1 MVSPVSTMRLMTAQM
16 ALQMIKG
23 GSSDSSS
30 SSNSSTGHDYSSLP
44 SQSRSAL
51 SVMLD
56 KINAGKTGSTDTS
69 GTPVASTDITTAS
82 FMALLRQNMTA
93 AADAKGKGSQEA
105 AMLAAFKN
113 GQLTVTDPTQGVSI
127 KAWDVT
133 DPKEA
138 DVDQKKGTA
147 IKTSD
152 WNQFLRDHLQRDS
165 HGALIRSENG
175 SFIEK
180 GTGNEVYFGQ
190 VGTQNYYISWPVKS
204 ETKPATDGGKSDS
217 TKSGT
222 TTDTSG
228 TQKPATDST
237 TDKSTKSS

>member
-1 MVSPVSTMRLMTAQM
+1 MVSSVSTMRLMTAQI
-16 ALQMIKG
+16 ALQTIKG
-23 GSSDSSS
+23 GASESSS
-30 SSNSSTGHDYSSLP
+30 SSTTDHDYSSLP
-44 SQSRSAL
+44 SQTRSAL

-56 KINAGKTGSTDTS
+56 RINAGKAGSTDTS
-69 GTPVASTDITTAS
+69 GNTTASTDITTAS

-93 AADAKGKGSQEA
+93 TADAKGAGSQEA
-105 AMLAAFKN
+105 AMLAAFKK

-147 IKTSD
+147 IKTED
-152 WNQFLRDHLQRDS
+152 WNDFLRDHLQRDS
-165 HGALIRSENG
+165 HGRLVRSENG

-190 VGTQNYYISWPVKS
+190 VGTQNYYITWPVKT
-204 ETKPATDGGKSDS
+204 ETKP
-217 TKSGT
+217 
-222 TTDTSG
+222 TTDT
-228 TQKPATDST
+228 T
-237 TDKSTKSS
+237 TDKSASKA

>member
-1 MVSPVSTMRLMTAQM
+1 MVSSVSNIRLERAQI
-16 ALQMIKG
+16 ALQVIKG
-23 GSSDSSS
+23 NSSESSS
-30 SSNSSTGHDYSSLP
+30 SSSTGHDYSSLP

-56 KINAGKTGSTDTS
+56 KINSGKTGSTDAS
-69 GTPVASTDITTAS
+69 GNTVASTDITTAS

-93 AADAKGKGSQEA
+93 AADAKGENSQEA
-105 AMLAAFKN
+105 AMLAAFKK
-113 GQLTVTDPTQGVSI
+113 GQLAVTDPIQGVSI

-138 DVDQKKGTA
+138 DVEQKKGTA
-147 IKTSD
+147 IKTDD
-152 WNQFLRDHLQRDS
+152 WNDFLRDHLQRDS
-165 HGALIRSENG
+165 HGRLVRSENG

-190 VGTQNYYISWPVKS
+190 VGTQNYYITWPVKT

-222 TTDTSG
+222 ADTSG
-228 TQKPATDST
+228 TQKPATNST
-237 TDKSTKSS
+237 ADTSVKSS

>member
-1 MVSPVSTMRLMTAQM
+1 MVSSVSNIRLQTAQI
-16 ALQMIKG
+16 ALQVIKS

-30 SSNSSTGHDYSSLP
+30 SSSTDHDYSSLP

-56 KINAGKTGSTDTS
+56 KINSGKSGSTDAS
-69 GTPVASTDITTAS
+69 GNTTASTDITTAS

-93 AADAKGKGSQEA
+93 AADAKGPGSQEA
-105 AMLAAFKN
+105 AMLAAFKK

-138 DVDQKKGTA
+138 DVDQKKGTD
-147 IKTSD
+147 IKTDD
-152 WNQFLRDHLQRDS
+152 WNNFLRDHLQRDS
-165 HGALIRSENG
+165 HARLIRSENG

-190 VGTQNYYISWPVKS
+190 VGTQNYYITWPVKT
-204 ETKPATDGGKSDS
+204 ETKPA
-217 TKSGT
+217 SGT
-222 TTDTSG
+222 GD
-228 TQKPATDST
+228 KPATDTSASKPATDTT
-237 TDKSTKSS
+237 TDKPATKA

>member
-1 MVSPVSTMRLMTAQM
+1 MVSSVSTMRLMTAQI
-16 ALQMIKG
+16 ALQTIKG
-23 GSSDSSS
+23 GASESSS
-30 SSNSSTGHDYSSLP
+30 SSTTDHDYSSLP
-44 SQSRSAL
+44 SQTRSAL

-56 KINAGKTGSTDTS
+56 KINAGKAGSTDTS
-69 GTPVASTDITTAS
+69 GNTTASTDITTAS

-93 AADAKGKGSQEA
+93 AADAKGDGSQEA
-105 AMLAAFKN
+105 AMLAAFKK

-147 IKTSD
+147 IETDD
-152 WNQFLRDHLQRDS
+152 WNDFLRDHLQRDS
-165 HGALIRSENG
+165 HGRLVRSENG

-190 VGTQNYYISWPVKS
+190 VGTQNYYITWPVKT
-204 ETKPATDGGKSDS
+204 ETKPTTQTGTKTD
-217 TKSGT
+217 TA
-222 TTDTSG
+222 TDTSNA
-228 TQKPATDST
+228 QKPATDSN
-237 TDKSTKSS
+237 TDKTKTS

>member
-1 MVSPVSTMRLMTAQM
+1 MVSSVSNIRLQTAQI
-16 ALQMIKG
+16 ALQVIKS
-23 GSSDSSS
+23 GSSESSS
-30 SSNSSTGHDYSSLP
+30 SSSTDHDYSSLP

-56 KINAGKTGSTDTS
+56 KINSGKAGSTDAS
-69 GTPVASTDITTAS
+69 GNTTASTDITTAS

-93 AADAKGKGSQEA
+93 AADAKGEGSQEA
-105 AMLAAFKN
+105 AMLAAFKK
-113 GQLTVTDPTQGVSI
+113 GQLTITDPTRGVSI

-147 IKTSD
+147 IETSD
-152 WNQFLRDHLQRDS
+152 WNEFLREHLQRDS
-165 HGALIRSENG
+165 HGRLVRSENG

-190 VGTQNYYISWPVKS
+190 VGTQNYYITWPVKT
-204 ETKPATDGGKSDS
+204 ETKPTTPDAGKSDTS
-217 TKSGT
+217 TGT
-222 TTDTSG
+222 SN
-228 TQKPATDST
+228 TQTPAADSS

>member
-1 MVSPVSTMRLMTAQM
+1 MVSSVSNIRLQTAQI
-16 ALQMIKG
+16 ALQTIKG
-23 GSSDSSS
+23 GSSESSS
-30 SSNSSTGHDYSSLP
+30 GGTTDHDYSSLP
-44 SQSRSAL
+44 SQTRSAL

-56 KINAGKTGSTDTS
+56 KINAGKAGSTDTS
-69 GTPVASTDITTAS
+69 GNTTASTDITTAS

-93 AADAKGKGSQEA
+93 AAEAKGEGSQEA
-105 AMLAAFKN
+105 AMLAAFKK
-113 GQLTVTDPTQGVSI
+113 GQLTVTDPTQSVSI

-147 IKTSD
+147 IETSD
-152 WNQFLRDHLQRDS
+152 WNEFLRDHLQRDS
-165 HGALIRSENG
+165 HGRLVRSENG

-190 VGTQNYYISWPVKS
+190 VGTQNYYITWPVKS
-204 ETKPATDGGKSDS
+204 EASTGTSNTQTPAADS
-217 TKSGT
+217 S
-222 TTDTSG
+222 
-228 TQKPATDST
+228 

>member
-1 MVSPVSTMRLMTAQM
+1 MRLMTAQI
-16 ALQMIKG
+16 ALQVIKS
-23 GSSDSSS
+23 GSSESS
-30 SSNSSTGHDYSSLP
+30 SSNTTEHDYSSLP
-44 SQSRSAL
+44 SQTRSAL

-56 KINAGKTGSTDTS
+56 KINAGKAGSTDTS
-69 GTPVASTDITTAS
+69 GNGTASTDITTAS

-93 AADAKGKGSQEA
+93 AADANGEGSQEA
-105 AMLAAFKN
+105 AMLAAFKK

-147 IKTSD
+147 IETDD
-152 WNQFLRDHLQRDS
+152 WNDFLRDHLQRDS
-165 HGALIRSENG
+165 HGRLVRSENG

-190 VGTQNYYISWPVKS
+190 VGAQNYYITWPVKS
-204 ETKPATDGGKSDS
+204 ETKPATQTDGK
-217 TKSGT
+217 TAT
-222 TTDTSG
+222 TADTSNA
-228 TQKPATDST
+228 QKPATDSN
-237 TDKSTKSS
+237 TDKTS

>member
-1 MVSPVSTMRLMTAQM
+1 MVSSVSNMKLVTAQI
-16 ALQMIKG
+16 ALQTIKG
-23 GSSDSSS
+23 GSSESSS
-30 SSNSSTGHDYSSLP
+30 GSLTDHDYSSLP

-56 KINAGKTGSTDTS
+56 KINSGKAGSTDTS
-69 GTPVASTDITTAS
+69 GNTTASTDITTAS

-93 AADAKGKGSQEA
+93 AAEAKGEGSQEA
-105 AMLAAFKN
+105 AMLAAFKK

-147 IKTSD
+147 IETSD
-152 WNQFLRDHLQRDS
+152 WNEFLRDHLQRDS
-165 HGALIRSENG
+165 HGRLVRSENG

-190 VGTQNYYISWPVKS
+190 VGTQNYYITWPVKT
-204 ETKPATDGGKSDS
+204 ETKPTTADVGKSNTSTGTSNTQTPAADS
-217 TKSGT
+217 S
-222 TTDTSG
+222 
-228 TQKPATDST
+228 

>member
-1 MVSPVSTMRLMTAQM
+1 MVSSVSNIRLQTAQI
-16 ALQMIKG
+16 ALQVIKS

-30 SSNSSTGHDYSSLP
+30 SSSTDHDYSSLP

-56 KINAGKTGSTDTS
+56 KINSDKAGSTDAS
-69 GTPVASTDITTAS
+69 GNTTASTDITTAS

-93 AADAKGKGSQEA
+93 AADAKGNGSQEA
-105 AMLAAFKN
+105 AMLAAFKK

-147 IKTSD
+147 IKTED
-152 WNQFLRDHLQRDS
+152 WNDFLRDHLQRDS
-165 HGALIRSENG
+165 HGRLVRSENG

-190 VGTQNYYISWPVKS
+190 VGTQNYYITWPVKT
-204 ETKPATDGGKSDS
+204 ETKPATPDAGTSNTQTPAADS
-217 TKSGT
+217 S
-222 TTDTSG
+222 
-228 TQKPATDST
+228 

>member
-1 MVSPVSTMRLMTAQM
+1 MVSSVSNIRLQTAQI
-16 ALQMIKG
+16 ALQVIKS

-30 SSNSSTGHDYSSLP
+30 SSSTDHDYSSLP

-56 KINAGKTGSTDTS
+56 KINSGKTGSTDAS
-69 GTPVASTDITTAS
+69 GNTTASTDITTAS

-93 AADAKGKGSQEA
+93 AADAKGPGSQEA
-105 AMLAAFKN
+105 AMLAAFKK

-138 DVDQKKGTA
+138 DVDQKKGTD
-147 IKTSD
+147 IKTDD
-152 WNQFLRDHLQRDS
+152 WNNFLRDHLQRDS
-165 HGALIRSENG
+165 HARLVRSENG

-190 VGTQNYYISWPVKS
+190 VGTQNYYITWPVKT
-204 ETKPATDGGKSDS
+204 ETEAASGTGDKPATD
-217 TKSGT
+217 
-222 TTDTSG
+222 TSAS
-228 TQKPATDST
+228 KPATDTT
-237 TDKSTKSS
+237 TDKPATKA

>member
-1 MVSPVSTMRLMTAQM
+1 MVSSVSNIRLQTAQI
-16 ALQMIKG
+16 ALQVIKS
-23 GSSDSSS
+23 GSPDSSS
-30 SSNSSTGHDYSSLP
+30 SSSTDHDYSSLP

-56 KINAGKTGSTDTS
+56 KINAGKAGSTDTS
-69 GTPVASTDITTAS
+69 GNTTASTDITTAS

-93 AADAKGKGSQEA
+93 AAEAKGEGSQEA
-105 AMLAAFKN
+105 AMLAAFKK
-113 GQLTVTDPTQGVSI
+113 GQLTVTDPTKGVSI

-147 IKTSD
+147 IETTD
-152 WNQFLRDHLQRDS
+152 WNKFLRDHLQRDS
-165 HGALIRSENG
+165 HGRLVRSENG

-190 VGTQNYYISWPVKS
+190 VGTQNYYITWPVKT
-204 ETKPATDGGKSDS
+204 ETKPAN
-217 TKSGT
+217 GT
-222 TTDTSG
+222 GD
-228 TQKPATDST
+228 KPASAAGTSKPDADTT
-237 TDKSTKSS
+237 TDKSSSKA

>member
-1 MVSPVSTMRLMTAQM
+1 MVSSVSNIRLQTAQI
-16 ALQMIKG
+16 ALQTIKG
-23 GSSDSSS
+23 GSSESSS
-30 SSNSSTGHDYSSLP
+30 GGTTDHDYSSLP
-44 SQSRSAL
+44 SQTRSAL

-56 KINAGKTGSTDTS
+56 KINAGKAGSTDTS
-69 GTPVASTDITTAS
+69 GNTIASTDITTAS

-93 AADAKGKGSQEA
+93 AAEAKGEGSQEA
-105 AMLAAFKN
+105 AMLAAFKK

-147 IKTSD
+147 IETSD
-152 WNQFLRDHLQRDS
+152 WNEFLRDHLQRDS
-165 HGALIRSENG
+165 HGRLVRSENG

-190 VGTQNYYISWPVKS
+190 VGTQNYYITWPVKS
-204 ETKPATDGGKSDS
+204 ETSTSTSNTQTPAADS
-217 TKSGT
+217 S
-222 TTDTSG
+222 
-228 TQKPATDST
+228 